1 MPSSKREREYA
12 RKRYAKWQERQEE
25 RRQRRRVVRQRLITL
40 GTVVAVIALVGGIFW
55 FVGRS
60 GDDAT
65 QASLDPTVS
74 ATPGSSASPSAS
86 PSASGKNPC
95 PAPTVKPPAQDK
107 QFDKVPDSKLAE
119 DRTWTATIA
128 TSCGAIELELFGDKA
143 PQSVA
148 SFVYLAKQEFFV
160 GTPCHRLTTEGI
172 YVLQCGDPTGTGTGG
187 PGYSWGPVENA
198 PADDSYPAGTLAMA
212 RQGNKADSQGSQFFI
227 VYKDSTIPSDSA
239 GGYSVFGKVTK
250 GLEIVQ
256 QIADGG
262 LAADGVA
269 PARAISIEGV
279 TVK

>member
-12 RKRYAKWQERQEE
+12 RKRYSKWQERQDA
-25 RRQRRRVVRQRLITL
+25 RAQHQRVMRQRLITV
-40 GTVVAVIALVGGIFW
+40 GTVVAVIALIGGIFF
-55 FVGRS
+55 FVAQNNR
-60 GDDAT
+60 DDAT
-65 QASLDPTVS
+65 QASPDPTVG
-74 ATPGSSASPSAS
+74 ATPGASASAS
-86 PSASGKNPC
+86 EDNPC
-95 PAPTVKPPAQDK
+95 PSPTVKPPAQPK
-107 QFDKVPDSKLAE
+107 QFGKVPDKKLAA

-128 TSCGAIELELFGDKA
+128 TSCGDIQMELYGDKA

-148 SFVYLAKQEFFV
+148 SFAYLASEKFFV
-160 GTPCHRLTTEGI
+160 GTPCHRLTTQGI

-187 PGYSWGPVENA
+187 PGYQWGPVENA
-198 PADDSYPAGTLAMA
+198 PADDKYPAGTLAMA

>member
-1 MPSSKREREYA
+1 VPSSKREREYA
-12 RKRYAKWQERQEE
+12 RKRYAKWQERQDA
-25 RRQRRRVVRQRLITL
+25 RVQQQRAVRQRWITVA
-40 GTVVAVIALVGGIFW
+40 TVVAVIAIVGGIFW
-55 FVGRS
+55 FVGRN

-65 QASLDPTVS
+65 QASPDPTVG
-74 ATPGSSASPSAS
+74 ATSDPSAS
-86 PSASGKNPC
+86 ASADNPC
-95 PAPTVKPPAQDK
+95 PTPTVKPPAQAK
-107 QFDKVPDSKLAE
+107 QFDKAPDSKLAE
-119 DRTWTATIA
+119 ARTWTATIA
-128 TSCGAIELELFGDKA
+128 TSCGDIEMELYGDKA

-148 SFVYLAKQEFFV
+148 SFAYLAKEKFFV

-187 PGYSWGPVENA
+187 PGYQWGPLENA

-227 VYKDSTIPSDSA
+227 VYKDSTIPSDTA

-256 QIADGG
+256 QIAEGG

>member
-25 RRQRRRVVRQRLITL
+25 RLQHQRVVRQRWITA
-40 GTVVAVIALVGGIFW
+40 GTVVAVIALIGGIFF
-55 FVGRS
+55 FVS
-60 GDDAT
+60 KNKGDDAT
-65 QASLDPTVS
+65 QASPDPTAS
-74 ATPGSSASPSAS
+74 ASASPSAS
-86 PSASGKNPC
+86 ASGNNPC
-95 PAPTVKPPAQDK
+95 PSPTVKPPAQPK
-107 QFDKVPDSKLAE
+107 QFEKAPDSKLAE

-128 TSCGAIELELFGDKA
+128 TSCGDIQMELYGDKA

-148 SFVYLAKQEFFV
+148 SFAYLAKQNFFV
-160 GTPCHRLTTEGI
+160 GTPCHRLTTQGI

-198 PADDSYPAGTLAMA
+198 PADDNYPAGTLAMA

-227 VYKDSTIPSDSA
+227 VYKDSTIPSDTA

-256 QIADGG
+256 QIAEGG